1 MAIEQRVAAAPTE
14 LPIINVLPLV
24 VEDDASTGVV
34 ETGDHVEE
42 YTGTEDDCS
51 GICEEL
57 GRVPGNV
64 GG

>member
-14 LPIINVLPLV
+14 LPIINVLSLV
-24 VEDDASTGVV
+24 VEDDATIEVG
-34 ETGDHVEE
+34 ETEDNVEE
-42 YTGTEDDCS
+42 YTGTKDDCS

-64 GG
+64 RG